1 MAEVQEPTQ
10 TQEIATTNETQVPSS
25 TTETSKE
32 PTIIFLFDLKNWY
45 EKIQPLSKLDL
56 IDIAPLV
63 STQFYIDFSIQAYVL
78 ILTKGK
84 WDALDPNL
92 KRKFMFIS
100 RTIKEHMEG
109 PMNSIQK
116 ETYENSDIFELLM
129 SQQQQQP
136 IIPDT
141 NTNID
146 LETIKEYDEE
156 IIVPEL

>member
-1 MAEVQEPTQ
+1 MAEIQEPTQ
-10 TQEIATTNETQVPSS
+10 TPEHQPTTNEQIR
-25 TTETSKE
+25 EA
-32 PTIIFLFDLKNWY
+32 TIIFLFDLKNWY

-100 RTIKEHMEG
+100 RTIKEYMEG

-116 ETYENSDIFELLM
+116 ETYENSDIFEMLM
-129 SQQQQQP
+129 SQQQPQP
-136 IIPDT
+136 ILPD
-141 NTNID
+141 TNID
-146 LETIKEYDEE
+146 LETIKEGDEE
-156 IIVPEL
+156 IVVPEL

>member
-10 TQEIATTNETQVPSS
+10 TQEISTETQVPE
-25 TTETSKE
+25 TTAEASRE

-100 RTIKEHMEG
+100 STIKQMMEG

-116 ETYENSDIFELLM
+116 ETYENSDIFEMLM
-129 SQQQQQP
+129 SQQPQP
-136 IIPDT
+136 ILPDT

-146 LETIKEYDEE
+146 LETIKEGDEE